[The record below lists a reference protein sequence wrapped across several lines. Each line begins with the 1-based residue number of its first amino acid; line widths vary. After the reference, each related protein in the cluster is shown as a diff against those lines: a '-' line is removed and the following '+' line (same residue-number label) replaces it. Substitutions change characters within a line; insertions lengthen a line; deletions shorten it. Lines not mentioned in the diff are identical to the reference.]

1 MVVIGSL
8 TLGLRIATNMRGRLS
23 ALRQVERI
31 LCYIEGELKVRQAR
45 LGEAL
50 TDVSLKTPNPYSY
63 WLSQLADML
72 ESCTI
77 CAEVQSEEYAYHMDN
92 VLGDVSEYAAS
103 DDMKASHILKGN
115 TIEYKDFYTLWCKS
129 LTTLRD
135 ETQLSFKDITSLYDV
150 GKALGYLDIESQ
162 QMNLALERERLHSVI
177 LELDKDLNSRM
188 KNAVVMSFLCGLLT
202 VIALL

>member
-8 TLGLRIATNMRGRLS
+8 ALGLRIAMNMRGRLA
-23 ALRQVERI
+23 ALCQVERI
-31 LCYIEGELKVRQAR
+31 LCYIEGELKVRHAR

-72 ESCTI
+72 ESCTT
-77 CAEVQSEEYAYHMDN
+77 CAEVQSKVYD
-92 VLGDVSEYAAS
+92 
-103 DDMKASHILKGN
+103 N
-115 TIEYKDFYTLWCKS
+115 TIEYKDFYTLWCRS

-135 ETQLSFKDITSLYDV
+135 ETPLSFKDITSLYDV

-177 LELDKDLNSRM
+177 VELDKDLNSRM
-188 KNAVVMSFLCGLLT
+188 KNAVVMCFLGGLLS
-202 VIALL
+202 VIALV